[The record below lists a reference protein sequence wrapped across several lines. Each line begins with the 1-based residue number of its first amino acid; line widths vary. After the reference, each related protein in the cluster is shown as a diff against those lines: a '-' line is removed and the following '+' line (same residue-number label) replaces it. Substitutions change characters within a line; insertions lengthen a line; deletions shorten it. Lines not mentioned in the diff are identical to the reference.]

1 MESVR
6 RRANIVLINKASQ
19 QKFQVSKPGFKRFTI
34 FDENLVGV
42 ELVKPV
48 IELDKAIYVGAAVLD
63 LSKLTMMN
71 FWYRILKPKFPDARL
86 CFTGQFTQYLT
97 YMSRGGGEDDLLIFL
112 HVVVFSTLLYI
123 TIKFL
128 SDTDSLLVDIPTD
141 DLYRDLADIR
151 EHLDLSNYPQDHPL
165 YDPSN
170 KAVLN
175 KFKDECEGNIMKEFV
190 GLRSKCYS
198 ILIQEPDGD
207 KQKRTAAGVK
217 MSVQKSLHHDI
228 YKQTLEKEND
238 FLYYSESFEIE

>member
-97 YMSRGGGEDDLLIFL
+97 YMSRGGGRMIYSYFYM
-112 HVVVFSTLLYI
+112 F
-123 TIKFL
+123 
-128 SDTDSLLVDIPTD
+128 
-141 DLYRDLADIR
+141 
-151 EHLDLSNYPQDHPL
+151 
-165 YDPSN
+165 
-170 KAVLN
+170 
-175 KFKDECEGNIMKEFV
+175 FK
-190 GLRSKCYS
+190 
-198 ILIQEPDGD
+198 
-207 KQKRTAAGVK
+207 
-217 MSVQKSLHHDI
+217 
-228 YKQTLEKEND
+228 
-238 FLYYSESFEIE
+238 